1 MTCKR
6 GRTGTVSGMLF
17 FAARWAAEMPILR
30 YVHILL
36 MRSASAACLSIY
48 CVCVIIGR
56 TCGAIATYRSYV
68 ASDSAHLDASDWSSA
83 IGCLPPS
90 PIDDVIVATEKR
102 LFQSWR
108 RCLRTVKRRGGPHA
122 DDGLLEGSLF
132 VTVRS
137 RFPTDCFCVPG
148 VGARASSSTSH
159 LSHGALSRHHA
170 ASCARRARHECV
182 GLLAGRRSAAA
193 WPTFSGRDAAAQAH
207 RARPTAAELSR
218 LSCSAT
224 IGHRSDA

>member
-122 DDGLLEGSLF
+122 DEGLLEGSLF

-148 VGARASSSTSH
+148 VVGSRE
-159 LSHGALSRHHA
+159 LIDEPPLSRRSCKTSCGQLRSPRSPRA
-170 ASCARRARHECV
+170 CWASRRP
-182 GLLAGRRSAAA
+182 S
-193 WPTFSGRDAAAQAH
+193 
-207 RARPTAAELSR
+207 
-218 LSCSAT
+218 
-224 IGHRSDA
+224 

>member
-90 PIDDVIVATEKR
+90 PIDVIVATEKR

-148 VGARASSSTSH
+148 VVGSRE
-159 LSHGALSRHHA
+159 LIDEPPLSRRSCKTSCGQLRSPRSPRA
-170 ASCARRARHECV
+170 CWASRRP
-182 GLLAGRRSAAA
+182 S
-193 WPTFSGRDAAAQAH
+193 
-207 RARPTAAELSR
+207 
-218 LSCSAT
+218 
-224 IGHRSDA
+224 

>member
-90 PIDDVIVATEKR
+90 PIDDVIVSRQKNDCFKVGEGASAQSKGEEDRTR
-102 LFQSWR
+102 TMVSWR
-108 RCLRTVKRRGGPHA
+108 I
-122 DDGLLEGSLF
+122 S
-132 VTVRS
+132 VRHCS
-137 RFPTDCFCVPG
+137 F
-148 VGARASSSTSH
+148 AISH
-159 LSHGALSRHHA
+159 
-170 ASCARRARHECV
+170 
-182 GLLAGRRSAAA
+182 
-193 WPTFSGRDAAAQAH
+193 
-207 RARPTAAELSR
+207 
-218 LSCSAT
+218 
-224 IGHRSDA
+224 

>member
-68 ASDSAHLDASDWSSA
+68 ASDSAHLDASSQCR
-83 IGCLPPS
+83 IGAPRLVASLHPS
-90 PIDDVIVATEKR
+90 DRRVIVATEKR

-108 RCLRTVKRRGGPHA
+108 RCLRTVKRRGGPYA
-122 DDGLLEGSLF
+122 DDGLCWKDLCSSLF
-132 VTVRS
+132 VRD
-137 RFPTDCFCVPG
+137 FPLIASVSL
-148 VGARASSSTSH
+148 VWWLARAH
-159 LSHGALSRHHA
+159 
-170 ASCARRARHECV
+170 RRATS
-182 GLLAGRRSAAA
+182 LRRSCKTSCGQLRS
-193 WPTFSGRDAAAQAH
+193 PRSP
-207 RARPTAAELSR
+207 RACWASRRPS
-218 LSCSAT
+218 
-224 IGHRSDA
+224 

>member
-68 ASDSAHLDASDWSSA
+68 ASDSAHLDASSQCRSSVA
-83 IGCLPPS
+83 PS
-90 PIDDVIVATEKR
+90 LSDR
-102 LFQSWR
+102 
-108 RCLRTVKRRGGPHA
+108 RRGNAKGDQESPQFH
-122 DDGLLEGSLF
+122 DRFKVGEGASAQSKGEEDRTRTMVSWKDLCSSLF
-132 VTVRS
+132 VRDFPLIASVSLVWCGS
-137 RFPTDCFCVPG
+137 RELIDEPP
-148 VGARASSSTSH
+148 
-159 LSHGALSRHHA
+159 LSRRSCKTSCGQLRSPRSPRA
-170 ASCARRARHECV
+170 CWASRRP
-182 GLLAGRRSAAA
+182 S
-193 WPTFSGRDAAAQAH
+193 
-207 RARPTAAELSR
+207 
-218 LSCSAT
+218 
-224 IGHRSDA
+224 

>member
-102 LFQSWR
+102 LFQKLEKVPPHSQKER
-108 RCLRTVKRRGGPHA
+108 RTARGRW
-122 DDGLLEGSLF
+122 SLGRIS
-132 VTVRS
+132 VRHCS
-137 RFPTDCFCVPG
+137 F
-148 VGARASSSTSH
+148 AISH
-159 LSHGALSRHHA
+159 
-170 ASCARRARHECV
+170 
-182 GLLAGRRSAAA
+182 
-193 WPTFSGRDAAAQAH
+193 
-207 RARPTAAELSR
+207 
-218 LSCSAT
+218 
-224 IGHRSDA
+224 